1 MGILTVVEQVAT
13 TYKPSQNDNIF
24 VVTAPTGVTSQN
36 NVKILADVKDGSGNL
51 LARLKAPIYYG
62 TTNKAVFNISQIL
75 CDYVGTDWDFN
86 DTESK
91 DCQTQRFGYQVAFGY
106 EYSTGTTSPIV
117 PVSGDTTISSR
128 TVFNAVLDPF
138 EWLDYDQADYLMA
151 SGSTANFLTN
161 NFNKRI
167 HIDQKEW
174 LYALHG
180 SSISRLE
187 VIYGALQDN
196 LIRNSLNSNAV
207 IGTPGTLPTL
217 WAGTYN
223 AGLSRQIVSL
233 GVENNLPYMDI
244 RFFGTANDVLCTII
258 PDANIPASLGDSI
271 NLSGYFKWVNGSRP
285 TQLNFDEFNGAGY
298 LNTQFE
304 NITITSTLT
313 KFTSNKTITN
323 GSTTNIMPYLV
334 MVLTVGQTY
343 DFTIRVAG
351 FQLNKNNNTNFIG
364 TSVELAKSGTICR
377 FPIGANIPSGIPVGT
392 KSYTISPK
400 NSGGVAVGSP
410 YTITIDD
417 RCSKYPSIYLFFVNR
432 LGAVESFRFD
442 MIHTKTHNVERKTY
456 RKNPYSLNVNTYNYS
471 KQGHTLSNYLNET
484 RERLVLNSNFIT
496 EEEAEW
502 LQELVSSP
510 KVWMYDGQIKGVT
523 IVTNTYEEKQHV
535 KDKVFNLTLEVEVS
549 YYDVR
554 R

>member
-1 MGILTVVEQVAT
+1 MGILTVVEQVSS

-75 CDYVGTDWDFN
+75 CDYVITDWDFN

-128 TVFNAVLDPF
+128 SVFNAVLDPF

-180 SSISRLE
+180 SSIGYLSVNWSDSVRNLFYNSVLE
-187 VIYGALQDN
+187 GV
-196 LIRNSLNSNAV
+196 SPTFWSV
-207 IGTPGTLPTL
+207 IGTGTSTPTASTIDSYSTAYINTVTSGKQIL
-217 WAGTYN
+217 QVANSITLTANTSYVFSIDLEQVSGTINYN
-223 AGLSRQIVSL
+223 DILTIAAVPIGCTFTYYRNGILVNENSQAQTGRLALVL
-233 GVENNLPYMDI
+233 GVGATAGIGFPRFGVGTSTENA
-244 RFFGTANDVLCTII
+244 TATALV
-258 PDANIPASLGDSI
+258 
-271 NLSGYFKWVNGSRP
+271 SRP
-285 TQLNFDEFNGAGY
+285 Q
-298 LNTQFE
+298 
-304 NITITSTLT
+304 
-313 KFTSNKTITN
+313 
-323 GSTTNIMPYLV
+323 
-334 MVLTVGQTY
+334 
-343 DFTIRVAG
+343 FTIGAT
-351 FQLNKNNNTNFIG
+351 LNNYVPTKLI
-364 TSVELAKSGTICR
+364 SAKSGTICR
-377 FPIGANIPSGIPVGT
+377 FPIGSNIPDGIPLGIDGYIVTPIQTGGALVGT
-392 KSYTISPK
+392 
-400 NSGGVAVGSP
+400 P
-410 YTITIDD
+410 YTIDIDD
-417 RCSKYPSIYLFFVNR
+417 RCSKYPSIDLFFVNR

-549 YYDVR
+549 YYDTR

>member
-91 DCQTQRFGYQVAFGY
+91 DCQTQRFGYQIAFGY

-128 TVFNAVLDPF
+128 SVFNAVLDPF

-161 NFNKRI
+161 NFKKRI

-180 SSISRLE
+180 SSI
-187 VIYGALQDN
+187 AN
-196 LIRNSLNSNAV
+196 LD
-207 IGTPGTLPTL
+207 
-217 WAGTYN
+217 
-223 AGLSRQIVSL
+223 VSFS
-233 GVENNLPYMDI
+233 P
-244 RFFGTANDVLCTII
+244 
-258 PDANIPASLGDSI
+258 S
-271 NLSGYFKWVNGSRP
+271 
-285 TQLNFDEFNGAGY
+285 
-298 LNTQFE
+298 
-304 NITITSTLT
+304 
-313 KFTSNKTITN
+313 
-323 GSTTNIMPYLV
+323 GSTTV
-334 MVLTVGQTY
+334 
-343 DFTIRVAG
+343 
-351 FQLNKNNNTNFIG
+351 
-364 TSVELAKSGTICR
+364 SAKSGTICR
-377 FPIGANIPSGIPVGT
+377 FPIGSNIPSGIPIGT
-392 KSYTISPK
+392 KSYTITPK

-417 RCSKYPSIYLFFVNR
+417 RCSKYESIDLFFVNR

-471 KQGHTLSNYLNET
+471 KQGHTLSNYINET